1 MPRVY
6 YGLLAHDP
14 ASREH
19 GSEFCPVPAFSLRE
33 SDGVTVTVTVSDSD
47 SSDSERP
54 VIIDSASD
62 LF

>member
-47 SSDSERP
+47 SDRP